1 MADRLDALA
10 RDEAGERLRID
21 PEHVADAHG
30 VEPAV
35 VDQPPDRLRMDAERV
50 GDLAHAVQILAHFV
64 QLGTALALAHGPDG
78 PLERLPFLLVRRT
91 VLLLALCLPLAACG
105 SAASTVGVP
114 TQTTP
119 SNRLAGGA
127 IEPPDRAQPI
137 ALHDAHG
144 RTITLAGQRGRW
156 TLVTF
161 LYTHCPDVCPLI
173 ASNLNTVLRVRG
185 PNAKLSVL
193 AVSVDPK
200 GDTPANVRAYERRM
214 HLEPNF
220 HFLIGTRAQLRPVW
234 AAWHVLAVQSKPNL
248 VDHVAY
254 TALVDPQGRRRVL
267 YDSQVQA
274 QHVLHDLHVLER
286 RAA

>member
-1 MADRLDALA
+1 MSKVAAPPTTPANGLA
-10 RDEAGERLRID
+10 
-21 PEHVADAHG
+21 
-30 VEPAV
+30 
-35 VDQPPDRLRMDAERV
+35 
-50 GDLAHAVQILAHFV
+50 
-64 QLGTALALAHGPDG
+64 
-78 PLERLPFLLVRRT
+78 
-91 VLLLALCLPLAACG
+91 G
-105 SAASTVGVP
+105 SAI
-114 TQTTP
+114 Q
-119 SNRLAGGA
+119 
-127 IEPPDRAQPI
+127 PPDRAQPI

-144 RTITLAGQRGRW
+144 RAITLAGQRGRW

-173 ASNLNTVLRVRG
+173 ASNLNTVLRARG

-214 HLEPNF
+214 HLEPSF

-267 YDSQVQA
+267 YDSQIQA
-274 QHVLHDLHVLER
+274 QQVLHDLRVLER